1 MYNAYYARRIVIM
14 NENERDEKL
23 GKAIL
28 SISQII
34 FAIGFIAIVSVIA
47 LVVLL
52 ILGKPLWI
60 APIVGVAV
68 YLVYRLILTA
78 ILRLLG

>member
-1 MYNAYYARRIVIM
+1 M

-34 FAIGFIAIVSVIA
+34 FAIGFIAVVSLIA

-60 APIVGVAV
+60 APIAGVAV
-68 YLVYRLILTA
+68 YLGYRLVLTA

>member
-1 MYNAYYARRIVIM
+1 M

>member
-1 MYNAYYARRIVIM
+1 M

-34 FAIGFIAIVSVIA
+34 FAIGFIAVVSIIA

-68 YLVYRLILTA
+68 YFVYRLILTA
-78 ILRLLG
+78 ILRLLR